1 MRFTDRADAGRRL
14 AAAVAAR
21 DPRDP
26 VVLGL
31 PRGGVPVAHRVA
43 EALGAPLDVLVVR
56 KLGVPSRPEVG
67 FGAIG
72 EDGVRIVNDS
82 VVRAAAVGEHDR
94 TRVEEAE
101 RAVLEARLRRYRR
114 DRGAVPLRG
123 RTAVLVD
130 DGVAT
135 GSTAL
140 AACRVARA
148 HGAVRVVL
156 AVPVA
161 PREAVALLR
170 READEVVCLA
180 SPDGFGSV
188 GQWYDDFTQTSDEE
202 VAELLARHD
211 PPAPENGTGTGT
223 AGGTGSGGGDG
234 GEGRSEGAS
243 RTLGGA
249 GRGAGT
255 EVADGPVEVVA
266 DGVRLAGDLVLPDRA
281 AGVVVFAHGSGSGRL
296 SPRNRA
302 VARALRREG
311 LGTLLFDLLT
321 EDEGRDRERVFDV
334 PLLARR
340 LAGATAWLRS
350 AGTPPVCYFGAS
362 TGAAAA
368 LAAAAEP
375 GADVAA
381 VVSRGGRPD
390 LAGDRLGDV
399 RAPVLLIVGGADTS
413 VLPLNR
419 WAAGRLRC
427 EHALEVV
434 PGATH
439 LFEEPGAMERVER
452 SAAAWFL
459 GHLPRSAPR
468 GAG

>member
-14 AAAVAAR
+14 AAAVAAA

-43 EALGAPLDVLVVR
+43 EALAAPLDVLVVR
-56 KLGVPSRPEVG
+56 KLGVPSRPELG

-72 EDGVRIVNDS
+72 EDGVRILNDA

-114 DRGAVPLRG
+114 DRGGVPLRG

-148 HGAVRVVL
+148 HGAARVVV

-202 VAELLARHD
+202 VAELLALHG
-211 PPAPENGTGTGT
+211 PPTPETGNGTGNGT
-223 AGGTGSGGGDG
+223 VSGSPGEGGSGRASGVR
-234 GEGRSEGAS
+234 GEGAAHGEGV
-243 RTLGGA
+243 A
-249 GRGAGT
+249 GPA
-255 EVADGPVEVVA
+255 VADGPVEVVA

-281 AGVVVFAHGSGSGRL
+281 PGVVVFAHGSGSGRL

-302 VARALRREG
+302 VARALQRQG

-321 EDEGRDRERVFDV
+321 ETEGEDRERVFDI

-340 LAGATAWLRS
+340 LARATAWLRR
-350 AGTPPVCYFGAS
+350 AQAPPVCYFGAS

-368 LAAAAEP
+368 LTAAAEP
-375 GADVAA
+375 DADVAA
-381 VVSRGGRPD
+381 IVSRGGRPD
-390 LAGDRLGDV
+390 LAGARLDDV
-399 RAPVLLIVGGADTS
+399 RAPVLLIVGGADAS

-419 WAAGRLRC
+419 RAAGRLRC
-427 EHALEVV
+427 EHAVEVV

-439 LFEEPGAMERVER
+439 LFEEPGAMEQVEQL
-452 SAAAWFL
+452 AAAWFL
-459 GHLPRSAPR
+459 GHLPRPGPAR
-468 GAG
+468 AG

>member
-1 MRFTDRADAGRRL
+1 MRFRDRADAGRRL
-14 AAAVAAR
+14 AAAVAAV

-43 EALGAPLDVLVVR
+43 EALAAPLDVLVVR
-56 KLGVPSRPEVG
+56 KLGVPSRPELG

-72 EDGVRIVNDS
+72 EDGVRILNDA

-101 RAVLEARLRRYRR
+101 RTVLEDRLRRYRR
-114 DRGAVPLRG
+114 DRGGVPLRG

-130 DGVAT
+130 DGAAT

-148 HGAVRVVL
+148 HGAARVVV

-170 READEVVCLA
+170 QEADEVVCLA

-188 GQWYDDFTQTSDEE
+188 GQWYDDFTQTSDGE
-202 VAELLARHD
+202 VAELLALHG
-211 PPAPENGTGTGT
+211 PPTPET
-223 AGGTGSGGGDG
+223 GTGSGSGTGRL
-234 GEGRSEGAS
+234 GEEGSGHAS
-243 RTLGGA
+243 GV
-249 GRGAGT
+249 RGKGSARGKGVVGPV
-255 EVADGPVEVVA
+255 VAEGPVEVVA
-266 DGVRLAGDLVLPDRA
+266 DGVRLAGDLVLSDRA
-281 AGVVVFAHGSGSGRL
+281 PGVVVFAHGSGSGRL

-302 VARALRREG
+302 VARALQRQG

-321 EDEGRDRERVFDV
+321 ETEGEDRERTFDI

-340 LAGATAWLRS
+340 LTGATAWLRR
-350 AGTPPVCYFGAS
+350 AQAPPVCYFGAS

-368 LAAAAEP
+368 LTAAAEP
-375 GADVAA
+375 DADVAA
-381 VVSRGGRPD
+381 IVSRGGRPD
-390 LAGDRLGDV
+390 LAGARLDDV
-399 RAPVLLIVGGADTS
+399 RAPVLLIVGGADAP

-419 WAAGRLRC
+419 RAAARLRC
-427 EHALEVV
+427 EHAVEVV

-439 LFEEPGAMERVER
+439 LFEEPGAMEQVEQL
-452 SAAAWFL
+452 AAAWFL
-459 GHLPRSAPR
+459 GHLPRPGPGS
-468 GAG
+468 GG